1 MDRIQPLLQ
10 ELTCGDDDRAEAAVQ
25 NLVALGAQIIPTLQE
40 LLSAGQSDARWWAA
54 RTLAE
59 IHDPAIPSLL
69 IKALHDPDKAVR
81 ECAAIGLRQQP
92 VPAAVPDLIECILGE
107 DGELVQLASD
117 ALVSI
122 GAQAAQPLIDV
133 LKTRPQG
140 ARLAAIRALARIGD
154 TRSIPALFEALSQ
167 DSSLMEYWANEG
179 LEKMGVGMTFFKT

>member
-1 MDRIQPLLQ
+1 M
-10 ELTCGDDDRAEAAVQ
+10 VS
-25 NLVALGAQIIPTLQE
+25 LGSHVIPALQE

-59 IHDPAIPSLL
+59 IHETGIHFLL
-69 IKALHDPDKAVR
+69 IKALHDPEKSVR

-92 VPAAVPDLIECILGE
+92 DPAAIPDLIECIQG
-107 DGELVQLASD
+107 DDSELVRLASD

-122 GAQAAQPLIDV
+122 GAQAALPLIDV
-133 LKTRPQG
+133 LKNGRQG
-140 ARLAAIRALARIGD
+140 ARLVAIRALARIGD

-167 DSSLMEYWANEG
+167 DSSLLKYWSNEG